1 MWSEPSVPSGCSKDA
16 AGHTLEAGAELESR
30 TSVSVGFSAVVKI
43 YTNGPSADAVP
54 GTVAVAVA
62 VPDAAAVAA
71 AVAVV
76 VVVAVGLLVATT
88 LRSLAL
94 FHFLTLPPIDLLS
107 RLNHPETPPPQP
119 LILFR
124 RLSSKGG
131 LTFHELENETK
142 GKK

>member
-1 MWSEPSVPSGCSKDA
+1 M
-16 AGHTLEAGAELESR
+16 LFLLLLLLLLL
-30 TSVSVGFSAVVKI
+30 FLMLLLL
-43 YTNGPSADAVP
+43 
-54 GTVAVAVA
+54 
-62 VPDAAAVAA
+62 A

-76 VVVAVGLLVATT
+76 VVAVALLVATT

-131 LTFHELENETK
+131 PTFRELENETK